1 MDIAD
6 DLANLVDNTDEKL
19 HPESRSVNML
29 DSNSTSCGMI
39 MVILMLLV
47 ATVVIAVWLP
57 TKGD

>member
-29 DSNSTSCGMI
+29 GSNSTSCGMI